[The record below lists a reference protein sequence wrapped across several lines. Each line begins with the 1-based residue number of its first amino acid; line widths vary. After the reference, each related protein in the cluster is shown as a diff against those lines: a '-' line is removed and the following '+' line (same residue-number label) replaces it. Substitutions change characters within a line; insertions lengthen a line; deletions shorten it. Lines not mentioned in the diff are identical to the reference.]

1 MRARL
6 VIGVVL
12 CLVGALWFGQGVGWV
27 GGSFM
32 SGQAVWA
39 VIGVVAVLFGIT
51 LLRGAK
57 RARGPGRRSRGVR
70 VSRGSGRGRFSGR
83 S

>member
-6 VIGVVL
+6 VIGVAL
-12 CLVGALWFGQGVGWV
+12 CLVGALWIGQGVGWV

-39 VIGVVAVLFGIT
+39 VIGGVAILF
-51 LLRGAK
+51 
-57 RARGPGRRSRGVR
+57 GVR
-70 VSRGSGRGRFSGR
+70 VLRGPRRTRGAANDD
-83 S
+83 

>member
-39 VIGVVAVLFGIT
+39 VIGVVAILFGIT
-51 LLRGAK
+51 LLRGAG
-57 RARGPGRRSRGVR
+57 RTRGAAEDD
-70 VSRGSGRGRFSGR
+70 
-83 S
+83 

>member
-1 MRARL
+1 MRARV

-39 VIGVVAVLFGIT
+39 VIGVIAILFGIT

-57 RARGPGRRSRGVR
+57 RARGGADDPR
-70 VSRGSGRGRFSGR
+70 VSG
-83 S
+83 

>member
-1 MRARL
+1 VQARV

-39 VIGVVAVLFGIT
+39 VIGVIAILFGIT
-51 LLRGAK
+51 LLRGS
-57 RARGPGRRSRGVR
+57 RPTRGGADDPG
-70 VSRGSGRGRFSGR
+70 VSG
-83 S
+83 

>member
-1 MRARL
+1 MRARM

-32 SGQAVWA
+32 SGQAVWV
-39 VIGVVAVLFGIT
+39 VIGVIAILFGIT
-51 LLRGAK
+51 LLRGAQ
-57 RARGPGRRSRGVR
+57 RTRGAADDE
-70 VSRGSGRGRFSGR
+70 
-83 S
+83 

>member
-1 MRARL
+1 MRARM
-6 VIGVVL
+6 VIGVLL

-39 VIGVVAVLFGIT
+39 VIGVIAILFGIT
-51 LLRGAK
+51 LLRGA
-57 RARGPGRRSRGVR
+57 RRTRGAADDD
-70 VSRGSGRGRFSGR
+70 
-83 S
+83 

>member
-1 MRARL
+1 VRARM
-6 VIGVVL
+6 VIGVLL

-57 RARGPGRRSRGVR
+57 RARDRAADPG
-70 VSRGSGRGRFSGR
+70 VSG
-83 S
+83 

>member
-1 MRARL
+1 VRTRL
-6 VIGVVL
+6 VIGAAL

-39 VIGVVAVLFGIT
+39 VFGAIAILFGVR
-51 LLRGAK
+51 LLRGPKPRHGAENDD
-57 RARGPGRRSRGVR
+57 
-70 VSRGSGRGRFSGR
+70 
-83 S
+83 